1 MTTKIFDG
9 IIINNLFSIVPIT
22 LDGIDEDSPFSG
34 THLAV
39 AYNGKPLFLLT
50 DPKQAGDVLAFL
62 SDYAL
67 DRDGT
72 PTEAALQAISDR
84 SQWAHQHV
92 MQLV

>member
-1 MTTKIFDG
+1 MTTKIFDD
-9 IIINNLFSIVPIT
+9 IIINNLFSLVPIT

-67 DRDGT
+67 DHDGT

>member
-9 IIINNLFSIVPIT
+9 IINNLFSIVPIT

>member
-1 MTTKIFDG
+1 MTAKIFDG

-62 SDYAL
+62 SDYDL

>member
-1 MTTKIFDG
+1 MTAKIFDD
-9 IIINNLFSIVPIT
+9 IIINNLFSLVPIT

-39 AYNGKPLFLLT
+39 AYNGKPLFLFT